1 MLQHFGTGNIIGVS
15 TAIII
20 GGVGSI
26 FWIFIS
32 GVFAISTK
40 YAETYLCM
48 KYRKIKKEKNINK
61 SGYTKY
67 YGGTMYVL
75 DSRIGSKILGVL
87 FAIFVIIASFGIGCM
102 VQSNA
107 AAESLV
113 QNLNMDRTLVGLI
126 ITAIASYILFSN
138 ERKIAK
144 ISSIIVPIS
153 TIIYL
158 IMSIM
163 LIYIFRNNIIN
174 SILIIIE
181 DALNF
186 KSGTVGILA
195 FLGMRT
201 LSTGLSKGMFSNEAG
216 MGSSPIFETTVNN
229 TNIKQQSIISSTS
242 VFIDTVV
249 LCSLTGVILVAS
261 NMYVNESNPIAFVQN
276 VFGLLPYG
284 KYLLTFCLTCFGLA
298 TIPCW
303 GYYGSQ
309 AIRYLFNNK
318 EIYQNIYKIIYAIC
332 IYIGA
337 VSALEM
343 VWTLSSIANAFMALP
358 NIFMIYYLLEEIEC

>member
-15 TAIII
+15 TAIIL

-40 YAETYLCM
+40 YAETYICL
-48 KYRKIKKEKNINK
+48 KYRKIKKEKNAK
-61 SGYTKY
+61 YTKY

-75 DSRIGSKILGVL
+75 RDRVGSKLLGL
-87 FAIFVIIASFGIGCM
+87 IFAILVIIASFGIGCM
-102 VQSNA
+102 IQSNS

-113 QNLNMDRTLVGLI
+113 QNLNLDRVFVGI
-126 ITAIASYILFSN
+126 VITILASYMLFSS

-144 ISSIIVPIS
+144 ISSVIVPVS
-153 TIIYL
+153 TIIYM
-158 IMSIM
+158 IMSIF
-163 LIYIFRNNIIN
+163 LIYILRDNVLN
-174 SILIIIE
+174 SIVIIIK
-181 DALNF
+181 DAFSL
-186 KSGTVGILA
+186 KSGAVGILSFMGIKA
-195 FLGMRT
+195 I
-201 LSTGLSKGMFSNEAG
+201 STGLSKGMFSNEAG

-249 LCSLTGVILVAS
+249 LCSLTGLILVS
-261 NMYVNESNPIAFVQN
+261 SKLYINETNPVIFVHN

-284 KYLLTFCLTCFGLA
+284 KYLLTFCLTSFGLA

-309 AIRYLFNNK
+309 AIRYIFSDK
-318 EIYQNIYKIIYAIC
+318 KVYQSIYKIIYGIC
-332 IYIGA
+332 IYIGTI
-337 VSALEM
+337 STLEM
-343 VWTLSSIANAFMALP
+343 VWTLSSIANAFMTLP
-358 NIFMIYYLLEEIEC
+358 NIFMIFYLLNEIE

>member
-1 MLQHFGTGNIIGVS
+1 MFV
-15 TAIII
+15 
-20 GGVGSI
+20 
-26 FWIFIS
+26 S

-48 KYRKIKKEKNINK
+48 KYRKIKKEKN
-61 SGYTKY
+61 SSYTKY

-75 DSRIGSKILGVL
+75 KERIGSETLALL

-102 VQSNA
+102 IQSNS
-107 AAESLV
+107 AAESIV
-113 QNLNMDRTLVGLI
+113 KNLNVDRVLVGII
-126 ITAIASYILFSN
+126 ITILASYVLFSN

-153 TIIYL
+153 TVIFV
-158 IMSIM
+158 IMSII
-163 LIYIFRNNIIN
+163 LVYIFRDNVLN
-174 SILIIIE
+174 SIHIIID

-186 KSGTVGILA
+186 KAGSVGILS
-195 FLGMRT
+195 FLTMKA

-229 TNIKQQSIISSTS
+229 TNIKEQSIISSTS

-249 LCSLTGVILVAS
+249 LCTLTGIIFVAS
-261 NMYVNESNPIAFVQN
+261 NMYINETDPVMLVQN
-276 VFGLLPYG
+276 VFGVLPFG
-284 KYLLTFCLTCFGLA
+284 NYLLTFCLTSFALA

-309 AIRYLFNNK
+309 AVRFIFKNK
-318 EIYQNIYKIIYAIC
+318 EAYQNLYKVIYTIC

-337 VSALEM
+337 VSALET

-358 NIFMIYYLLEEIEC
+358 NIFMIYYLLNEIES

>member
-1 MLQHFGTGNIIGVS
+1 MQQHFGTGNIIGVA
-15 TAIII
+15 TAIIL
-20 GGVGSI
+20 GGIGSI
-26 FWIFIS
+26 FWIFVS
-32 GVFAISTK
+32 GVFAIATK

-48 KYRKIKKEKNINK
+48 KYRKIKKEQNAE
-61 SGYTKY
+61 YTKY
-67 YGGTMYVL
+67 FGGTMYVL
-75 DSRIGSKILGVL
+75 KNRIGSNILAFL
-87 FAIFVIIASFGIGCM
+87 FAVFVIVASFGIGCM
-102 VQSNA
+102 IQSNSV
-107 AAESLV
+107 AENLS
-113 QNLNMDRTLVGLI
+113 QNLNVDRRVIAVI
-126 ITAIASYILFSN
+126 ITIVASYIIFSN

-153 TIIYL
+153 TIIYM

-163 LIYIFRNNIIN
+163 LIYMFRNNVIN
-174 SILIIIE
+174 SITLIIQ

-186 KSGTVGILA
+186 KSSSIGILA
-195 FLGMRT
+195 FLTMKA

-249 LCSLTGVILVAS
+249 LCTLTGLILVAS
-261 NMYVNESNPIAFVQN
+261 NMYIGEKNPVVFVQN
-276 VFGLLPYG
+276 VFGLLPFG
-284 KYLLTFCLTCFGLA
+284 SYLLTFCLTSFGLA

-309 AIRYLFNNK
+309 AVRYIFNNK
-318 EIYQNIYKIIYAIC
+318 EIYQNIYKVIYAIC
-332 IYIGA
+332 VYIGA

-343 VWTLSSIANAFMALP
+343 VWTLSSIANALMALP
-358 NIFMIYYLLEEIEC
+358 NIFMIYYLLDEIEY

>member
-1 MLQHFGTGNIIGVS
+1 LQQHCGTGNIIGVS
-15 TAIII
+15 TAIIL
-20 GGVGSI
+20 GGVGSV
-26 FWIFIS
+26 FWIFVS

-48 KYRKIKKEKNINK
+48 KYRKIKIEKVKNK
-61 SGYTKY
+61 NNYTKY

-75 DSRIGSKILGVL
+75 DNRIGSKLLGVL

-107 AAESLV
+107 AAESLI
-113 QNLNMDRTLVGLI
+113 QNLNMDKTLVGII

-153 TIIYL
+153 TVIYL

-163 LIYIFRNNIIN
+163 LMYMFRNNIIH
-174 SILIIIE
+174 SIFVIIQ
-181 DALNF
+181 DAFNF
-186 KSGTVGILA
+186 KSGSIGILA
-195 FLGMRT
+195 FIGMKA

-229 TNIKQQSIISSTS
+229 TNIKEQSIISSTS

-249 LCSLTGVILVAS
+249 LCSLTGIILVSS
-261 NMYVNESNPIAFVQN
+261 NMYINESNPVSYVQN

-284 KYLLTFCLTCFGLA
+284 KYLLTFCLVSFGLA

-309 AIRYLFNNK
+309 AVRYIFNNK
-318 EIYQNIYKIIYAIC
+318 NIYQKIYKIIYAIC

-337 VSALEM
+337 VSALEI

-358 NIFMIYYLLEEIEC
+358 NIFMIYYLLDEIEY